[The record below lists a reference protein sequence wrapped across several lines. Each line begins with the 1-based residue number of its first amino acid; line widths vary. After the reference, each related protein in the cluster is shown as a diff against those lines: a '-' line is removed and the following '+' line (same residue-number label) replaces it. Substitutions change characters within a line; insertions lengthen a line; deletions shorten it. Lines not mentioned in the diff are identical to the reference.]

1 MSAGKIHHAALSNF
15 PAWRVSRAVTLADL
29 KNWAPIVGVQHE
41 RAGRAAQR
49 VRHPQRHPA
58 RGFNWRARLEQPT
71 AKAFVNAAGGA
82 AEYFR

>member
-1 MSAGKIHHAALSNF
+1 MSAGKIHPAALSNF
-15 PAWRVSRAVTLADL
+15 PAWRVPRAVIPADL
-29 KNWAPIVGVQHE
+29 KNSPRSWASSTSALDMLRNEYDILSDIL
-41 RAGRAAQR
+41 
-49 VRHPQRHPA
+49 